1 MIYRSSCLALLALT
15 LFVGSACALSS
26 QDTPTLSRQ
35 TMGFAGEERG
45 YYLHVPAKVTRSGAK
60 VPLVIALHGG
70 GGNGKIHA
78 MMTGFTAKAEREGFI
93 VVYPDGSGGLGDML
107 LTWNSGHCC
116 AFALEHKTDDA
127 GYIRALLDKLVLEQP
142 IDPRRVY
149 VTGLS
154 NGGMMSHYLG
164 IAMGDRIAAIA
175 PVISG
180 LFGDELRP
188 ATPVPTIIINGGV
201 DNAVKV
207 DGGPL
212 GGGKRAR
219 NAADA
224 PLKPVAYQ
232 GEYWAAA
239 NGCQGSP
246 QPEQVSAQVT
256 RWRYACPAGQEV
268 ERYLVL
274 DNGHAWP
281 SGRPGR
287 RQADHPSMSLDA
299 TDVIWDFFKR
309 HQR

>member
-1 MIYRSSCLALLALT
+1 MLYRTSCLALLALT
-15 LFVGSACALSS
+15 LAVAPACAGLERESS
-26 QDTPTLSRQ
+26 GMTRQ
-35 TMGFAGEERG
+35 IVDFAGEERG
-45 YYLHVPAKVTRSGAK
+45 YYLQVPAKVARAGAK

-116 AFALEHKTDDA
+116 AYALEEKIDDV
-127 GYIRALLDKLVLEQP
+127 GYIRALLDKLVREQP
-142 IDPRRVY
+142 VDPRRVY

-164 IAMGDRIAAIA
+164 IAMGDKIAAIA
-175 PVISG
+175 PVISS
-180 LFGDELRP
+180 LFGDEPQP
-188 ATPVPTIIINGGV
+188 ATPVPTIIINGGQ

-207 DGGPL
+207 DGGSL
-212 GGGKRAR
+212 GGGRAAR

-224 PLKPVAYQ
+224 PVKPVAYQ
-232 GEYWAAA
+232 GDFWAAA
-239 NGCQGSP
+239 NGCHGSP
-246 QPEQVSAQVT
+246 QQEQVNAQVT
-256 RWRYACPAGQEV
+256 RWRYACPRGQEV

-281 SGRPGR
+281 GGRPGR

-299 TDVIWDFFKR
+299 TDVIWDFFKTKSR
-309 HQR
+309 

>member
-1 MIYRSSCLALLALT
+1 MLHRYSCLSLLALT
-15 LFVGSACALSS
+15 LVVAPACAGSARESS
-26 QDTPTLSRQ
+26 GMTRQ
-35 TMGFAGEERG
+35 TMDFAGEERG
-45 YYLHVPAKVTRSGAK
+45 YYLHVPAKVARAGGK

-78 MMTGFTAKAEREGFI
+78 MMTGFIAKAEREGFI

-116 AFALEHKTDDA
+116 AYALEHKTDDV
-127 GYIRALLDKLVLEQP
+127 GYIRALLDKLVREQP
-142 IDPRRVY
+142 VDPRRVY

-154 NGGMMSHYLG
+154 NGGMMTHYLG
-164 IAMGDRIAAIA
+164 IAMSDKIAAIA
-175 PVISG
+175 PVISS
-180 LFGDELRP
+180 LFGDEARP
-188 ATPVPTIIINGGV
+188 ATPVPTIIVNGGL

-207 DGGPL
+207 EGGPL
-212 GGGKRAR
+212 GGGRLAR

-224 PLKPVAYQ
+224 PVKPVAYQ
-232 GEYWAAA
+232 GEFWAAA
-239 NGCQGSP
+239 NGCSGAQ
-246 QPEQVSAQVT
+246 QEQVNAQVI
-256 RWRYACPAGQEV
+256 RWRYACPRGQEV

-281 SGRPGR
+281 GGKPGR
-287 RQADHPSMSLDA
+287 RQADQPSMSLDA